1 MSFRP
6 LRQALEAGFACLLA
20 LSAPALA
27 QDAAGPVKVGVL
39 SDMSGPFADQAGTG
53 SVVAAQLAAED
64 FAKEAGEIKVEI
76 VSADHQNKPDVGLAV
91 ARKWL
96 DQDSVSTIVDLPNSA
111 VALAVANLMR
121 ERHRVALASSS
132 LTSDLTGKA
141 CAPTTVQW
149 VSDTWA
155 QGSATA
161 RAIAERGGKSWYFLT
176 VDYALGQALERDA
189 SAALKAAGGTV
200 KGATKHPLNAG
211 DFASPLLAAQG
222 SGAQV
227 LALANTGAD
236 MINAVKQAAEF
247 GLMPDMRV
255 AALFLQ
261 LSDIHALGLKAAQGL
276 QFTSAFYWDRTDGT
290 RAFAKRFAE
299 RMNGRMPT
307 ENHAGVYSAT
317 LAYLRGVR
325 AAATVEGEKVLAA
338 MREKPIEDPLFGT
351 VTIRQDGR
359 AVHDVF
365 LFEVK
370 TPAESKGAYDYYK
383 LLATVP
389 GDKAFRPMSEGGC
402 PLVK

>member
-1 MSFRP
+1 MSFRV
-6 LRQALEAGFACLLA
+6 RVAGAAGLA
-20 LSAPALA
+20 LSLLMGTSALA
-27 QDAAGPVKVGVL
+27 QGVNGPIRVGVL

-53 SVVAAQLAAED
+53 SVVAAQLAADD
-64 FAKEAGEIKVEI
+64 FSKEAGELKVEI
-76 VSADHQNKPDVGLAV
+76 VSADHQNKPDIGLAT
-91 ARKWL
+91 ARRWL
-96 DQDSVSTIVDLPNSA
+96 DQEGVATIVDLPNSA
-111 VALAVANLMR
+111 VALAVANLMK

-161 RAIAERGGKSWYFLT
+161 RAVAGRGLKSWYFLT

-189 SAALKAAGGTV
+189 TVALKAAGGTV
-200 KGATKHPLNAG
+200 KGSTKHPLNAG

-227 LALANTGAD
+227 LALADTGAD

-247 GLMPDMRV
+247 GLMPEMRI
-255 AALFLQ
+255 AALFVQ

-276 QFTSAFYWDRTDGT
+276 QLASSFYWDRTEGT
-290 RAFAKRFAE
+290 RAFGKRFAE

-307 ENHAGVYSAT
+307 ENHAGVYSST
-317 LAYLRGVR
+317 LAFLR
-325 AAATVEGEKVLAA
+325 AARDAGTIEGEKVVAA
-338 MREKPIEDPLFGT
+338 MREKPINDALFGT

-365 LFEVK
+365 LYEVK
-370 TPAESKGAYDYYK
+370 TPDESKGPYDYYK
-383 LLATVP
+383 PLATVP
-389 GDKAFRPMSEGGC
+389 GDQAFRPLADGGC

>member
-1 MSFRP
+1 MFGRIARP
-6 LRQALEAGFACLLA
+6 VTLA
-20 LSAPALA
+20 ALA
-27 QDAAGPVKVGVL
+27 GALMMGTAAAQTNVKIGIL
-39 SDMSGPFADQAGTG
+39 GDRSGAYSDISGEG
-53 SVVAAQLAAED
+53 SVVAAKLAVED
-64 FAKEAGEIKVEI
+64 FKPEAHGLKVEI
-76 VSADHQNKPDVGLAV
+76 VSADHQNKPDVGLSI

-96 DQDSVSTIVDLPNSA
+96 DQEKVSTIVDLPNSA

-189 SAALKAAGGTV
+189 TAALTAAGGTV

-227 LALANTGAD
+227 LALADTGAD

-247 GLMPDMRV
+247 GLMPEMRV
-255 AALFLQ
+255 AALFTQ
-261 LSDIHALGLKAAQGL
+261 LSDVHALGLKAAQGL
-276 QFTSAFYWDRTDGT
+276 QLASAFYWDRTEGT
-290 RAFAKRFAE
+290 RAFAQRFAA

-307 ENHAGVYSAT
+307 ENHAGVYSST
-317 LAYLRGVR
+317 LAYLHAVR
-325 AAATVEGEKVLAA
+325 AAGTIEGEKVVAA
-338 MREKPIEDPLFGT
+338 MRETPINDPLFGPVT
-351 VTIRQDGR
+351 VRQDGR

-370 TPAESKGAYDYYK
+370 APADSKGPYDYYK
-383 LLATVP
+383 LLSTVP
-389 GDKAFRPMSEGGC
+389 GDRAFRPMSEGGC